1 MATNPPTGDGHRNG
15 AIRDRTQFLNPVTH
29 RWQKRDLVTGQI
41 VDVKSDLKR
50 FKGVRREDTSI
61 N

>member
-1 MATNPPTGDGHRNG
+1 MATNPPTGDGHRIG
-15 AIRDRTQFLNPVTH
+15 AVRDRSQFFNPLTN
-29 RWQKRDLVTGQI
+29 RWQKRDPATGQI
-41 VDVKSDLKR
+41 MDVKSDLKR